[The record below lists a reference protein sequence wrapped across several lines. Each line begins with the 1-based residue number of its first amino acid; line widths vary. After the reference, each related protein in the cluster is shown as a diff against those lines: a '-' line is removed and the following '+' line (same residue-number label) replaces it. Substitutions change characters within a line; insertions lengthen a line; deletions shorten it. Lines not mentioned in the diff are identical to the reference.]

1 VRHSGNVAIIDLAG
15 RITLNDGAGS
25 IRTAVQG
32 VLADGHKSI
41 LLNLGGVEYLDSAG
55 LGEMSSAYITVAR
68 QGGKLKLL
76 SPQPKVHNLL
86 QVTRMYTLFVSF
98 ADESVALASFRSR
111 SAMSRPAAAR
121 PSRTMSNGSPSPMR
135 SR

>member
-1 VRHSGNVAIIDLAG
+1 MGKSKSSSATVRHAGNVVIIDLAG

-41 LLNLGGVEYLDSAG
+41 LLNLSGVEYLDSSG

-76 SPQPKVHNLL
+76 NPQAKVHNLL

-98 ADESVALASFRSR
+98 ADESAAVASF
-111 SAMSRPAAAR
+111 
-121 PSRTMSNGSPSPMR
+121 G
-135 SR
+135 

>member
-1 VRHSGNVAIIDLAG
+1 MSSSATVRHSGNVAIIDLAG

-25 IRTAVQG
+25 IRSAVQG

-76 SPQPKVHNLL
+76 NPQPKVHNLL

-98 ADESVALASFRSR
+98 ADES
-111 SAMSRPAAAR
+111 AAR
-121 PSRTMSNGSPSPMR
+121 GELPLGDTMFRYRAGQR
-135 SR
+135 GKLR